1 MAFLVLALFATAL
14 IPMDEALS
22 RNEYVLYK
30 QPKKWTEAAYAC
42 YPGHLASWS
51 SDADWNRIVALHKKS
66 GSHLGTWVGL
76 SDRGTEGQ
84 WSFHDGE
91 NNYCAV
97 CLKDDPQPK
106 VAGGVSHDVCRY
118 NCDKLPQWAPGE
130 PNNAGNGEDCAEIST
145 GMGNKLNDF
154 DCDRRYWFVCEY
166 PDGDEGDDKVSDT
179 IPFVPQLPHPDEPV
193 NNVPGTQFVFDFASG
208 QQGVV
213 IVALAASTVIWMA
226 IAVYY
231 CCRYRRQRG
240 KESHSKVVQ
249 FSEDERLNAL

>member
-14 IPMDEALS
+14 IPMHEAQY
-22 RNEYVLYK
+22 YVLYK
-30 QPKKWTEAAYAC
+30 QPKKWIDAYWQC
-42 YPGHLASWS
+42 WRYGGKLATWS
-51 SDADWNRIVALHKKS
+51 SDAEWNRIVELHKES

-76 SDRGTEGQ
+76 HDKGTEGQ
-84 WSFHDGE
+84 WMFVDDDPRYCEKYTPGE
-91 NNYCAV
+91 NCN
-97 CLKDDPQPK
+97 
-106 VAGGVSHDVCRY
+106 
-118 NCDKLPQWAPGE
+118 KLPQWAPGE

-145 GMGNKLNDF
+145 GMGNKLNDL

-166 PDGDEGDDKVSDT
+166 SGEGDDRVSDT

-231 CCRYRRQRG
+231 CCQYRQQRG
-240 KESHSKVVQ
+240 KESYSKVVQ

>member
-1 MAFLVLALFATAL
+1 MAFLVVALFATAL
-14 IPMDEALS
+14 IPMDEA
-22 RNEYVLYK
+22 NYYVLYK
-30 QPKKWTEAAYAC
+30 QPKKWWDALTAC
-42 YPGHLASWS
+42 FGDGKLATWS
-51 SDADWNRIVALHKKS
+51 SDAEWNRIVELHKES

-76 SDRGTEGQ
+76 HDKGTEGQ
-84 WSFHDGE
+84 WMFVDNDLRYCEKYTPGE
-91 NNYCAV
+91 NCN
-97 CLKDDPQPK
+97 
-106 VAGGVSHDVCRY
+106 
-118 NCDKLPQWAPGE
+118 KLPQWAPGE

-145 GMGNKLNDF
+145 GMGNKLNDL
-154 DCDRRYWFVCEY
+154 DCDRRYWFVCEMWH
-166 PDGDEGDDKVSDT
+166 GDEGDDRVSDT

-231 CCRYRRQRG
+231 CCQYRQQKG
-240 KESHSKVVQ
+240 KESYSKVVQ

>member
-1 MAFLVLALFATAL
+1 MAFLVLALFASAL
-14 IPMDEALS
+14 IPMDEAIH
-22 RNEYVLYK
+22 YVLYK
-30 QPKKWTEAAYAC
+30 QAKTWNDASNFCHWHNWAVAGTRQ
-42 YPGHLASWS
+42 LATWGN
-51 SDADWNRIVALHKKS
+51 DAEWDRIVKLHKES

-76 SDRGTEGQ
+76 SDRWIEGH
-84 WSFHDGE
+84 WKFKDGRG
-91 NNYCAV
+91 CG
-97 CLKDDPQPK
+97 QS
-106 VAGGVSHDVCRY
+106 GSHHWLFGY

-130 PNNAGNGEDCAEIST
+130 PNDHGNGEDCAEIST
-145 GMGNKLNDF
+145 GMGNKLNDV

-166 PDGDEGDDKVSDT
+166 SGEGDDRVSDT

-193 NNVPGTQFVFDFASG
+193 NNVPGTPFVFDFASG

-231 CCRYRRQRG
+231 CCQFRRQRG
-240 KESHSKVVQ
+240 KESYSKVVQ

>member
-14 IPMDEALS
+14 IPMDEA
-22 RNEYVLYK
+22 NYYVLYK
-30 QPKKWTEAAYAC
+30 QPKKWWDALTAC
-42 YPGHLASWS
+42 FGDGKLATWS
-51 SDADWNRIVALHKKS
+51 SDAEWNRIVELHKES

-76 SDRGTEGQ
+76 YDKGTEGQ
-84 WSFHDGE
+84 WMFVDDDPRYCEKYTPGE
-91 NNYCAV
+91 NCN
-97 CLKDDPQPK
+97 
-106 VAGGVSHDVCRY
+106 
-118 NCDKLPQWAPGE
+118 KLPQWAPGE

-145 GMGNKLNDF
+145 GMGNKLNDL

-166 PDGDEGDDKVSDT
+166 SGCSEDNDKVADT

-231 CCRYRRQRG
+231 CCQFRQQRG
-240 KESHSKVVQ
+240 KESYSKVVQ

>member
-84 WSFHDGE
+84 WSFHDVE
-91 NNYCAV
+91 NNYCA
-97 CLKDDPQPK
+97 DS
-106 VAGGVSHDVCRY
+106 GGSDHRWY
-118 NCDKLPQWAPGE
+118 GANCDKLPQWAPGE

-145 GMGNKLNDF
+145 GMGNKLNDL

-166 PDGDEGDDKVSDT
+166 SGEGDDRVSDT

-231 CCRYRRQRG
+231 CCQYRQQRG
-240 KESHSKVVQ
+240 KESYSKVVQ

>member
-1 MAFLVLALFATAL
+1 MAFLVVALFATAL
-14 IPMDEALS
+14 IPMDEAVYY
-22 RNEYVLYK
+22 RLYK
-30 QPKKWTEAAYAC
+30 QPKKWIDAFRECRTHFNN
-42 YPGHLASWS
+42 GKLATWS
-51 SDADWNRIVALHKKS
+51 SDAEWNRIVELHKES

-76 SDRGTEGQ
+76 YDKGTEGQ
-84 WSFHDGE
+84 WMFVDDDPRYCEKYTPGE
-91 NNYCAV
+91 NCN
-97 CLKDDPQPK
+97 
-106 VAGGVSHDVCRY
+106 
-118 NCDKLPQWAPGE
+118 KLPQWAPGE

-145 GMGNKLNDF
+145 GMGNKLNDL

-166 PDGDEGDDKVSDT
+166 SGCSEDNDKVADT

-231 CCRYRRQRG
+231 CCQFRQQRG
-240 KESHSKVVQ
+240 KESYSKVVQ

>member
-1 MAFLVLALFATAL
+1 MAFLVVALFATAL
-14 IPMDEALS
+14 IPMHEAVYY
-22 RNEYVLYK
+22 RLYK
-30 QPKKWTEAAYAC
+30 QPKKWIDAFRECPPHYNN
-42 YPGHLASWS
+42 GKLATWS
-51 SDADWNRIVALHKKS
+51 SDAEWNRIVELHKES

-76 SDRGTEGQ
+76 HDKGTEGQ
-84 WSFHDGE
+84 WMFVDDDPRYCEKYTPGE
-91 NNYCAV
+91 NCN
-97 CLKDDPQPK
+97 
-106 VAGGVSHDVCRY
+106 
-118 NCDKLPQWAPGE
+118 KLPQWAPGE

-145 GMGNKLNDF
+145 GMGNKLNDL
-154 DCDRRYWFVCEY
+154 DCDRRYWFVCEMGH
-166 PDGDEGDDKVSDT
+166 GDEGDDKVADT

-231 CCRYRRQRG
+231 CCQYRQQRG
-240 KESHSKVVQ
+240 KESYSKVVQ

>member
-14 IPMDEALS
+14 IPMDEA
-22 RNEYVLYK
+22 NHYVLYK
-30 QPKKWTEAAYAC
+30 QPKDWMHAFSECRAHYNNGK
-42 YPGHLASWS
+42 LATWS
-51 SDADWNRIVALHKKS
+51 SDDEWNRIVALHKDS

-76 SDRGTEGQ
+76 HDRGTEGH
-84 WSFHDGE
+84 WAFVETHNS
-91 NNYCAV
+91 YCA
-97 CLKDDPQPK
+97 DS
-106 VAGGVSHDVCRY
+106 GGSNHWWY
-118 NCDKLPQWAPGE
+118 GPNCNKLPQWAPNE

-145 GMGNKLNDF
+145 GMGNKLNDL

-166 PDGDEGDDKVSDT
+166 SGCSEDNDKVADT

-231 CCRYRRQRG
+231 CCQFRQQRG
-240 KESHSKVVQ
+240 KESYSKVVQ